1 MSTLTLDE
9 LNAMAQSDF
18 VAALGDVYEHSP
30 WVAEA
35 AWTDRPFESVE
46 TLHQRMKQAVD
57 TASRERQLELLRAH
71 PDLGEQTEM
80 TDSSKQEQAEAG
92 LDQLSKAQYETF
104 DRLNET
110 YRDTFDFP
118 FIMAVKTESPDAIET
133 AMRAR
138 IDNSPAREF
147 RTALDEVHTI
157 AKFRLDERIEP

>member
-1 MSTLTLDE
+1 MSTLTLDD

-46 TLHQRMKQAVD
+46 TLHQRMKQVVD
-57 TASRERQLELLRAH
+57 TASREQQLELLLAQI
-71 PDLGEQTEM
+71 GM

-118 FIMAVKTESPDAIET
+118 FIMAVKNESPDAIET

-147 RTALDEVHTI
+147 RTAIDEVHTI
-157 AKFRLDERIEP
+157 ARFRLDERIEP